1 MLSRLALGAA
11 LAACSCGTARRG
23 PSDGGPKVDFEIG
36 SLSFHISS
44 GAVVSSGGTLTFY
57 LSDQP
62 DTCQAIVNVPVGAAI
77 TFSLRIAPPIDG
89 TTRATVVAP
98 KPAPAAGEAVG
109 GLTRATSGVKNA
121 SLDALDGSLAWTA
134 NNDGSITITSI
145 DVGFAMT
152 ADRLTTGGLSLLPCS
167 P

>member
-1 MLSRLALGAA
+1 M
-11 LAACSCGTARRG
+11 
-23 PSDGGPKVDFEIG
+23 D
-36 SLSFHISS
+36 
-44 GAVVSSGGTLTFY
+44 
-57 LSDQP
+57 
-62 DTCQAIVNVPVGAAI
+62 
-77 TFSLRIAPPIDG
+77 
-89 TTRATVVAP
+89 
-98 KPAPAAGEAVG
+98 
-109 GLTRATSGVKNA
+109 A